1 MSFYDYSIKELTNM
15 LKDKKVSAK
24 ELVDQS
30 FKQIKAVDDDVRAFL
45 TLDEKNA
52 YERAEALDNNG
63 NPDEPLFAIP
73 NGIKDNILTKGV
85 KTTCASQMLR
95 NFEDPL
101 YDATVIDKL
110 KQAKSI
116 MVGKVN
122 MDEFAMGSST
132 ENSSYQVTRN
142 PWNLDYVPG
151 GSSGGSAAAV
161 AAGEVLFTLGSDT
174 GGSIRQ
180 PASFCGL
187 VGLKPTYGLVSRHGV
202 VAFASSLDQVGPIT
216 QTVEDNAR
224 VLEVIAGYDEKDAM
238 SYSSEVPKYTEAL
251 TGDIKGLKIA
261 VPKEFMGEGV
271 REDVKVAVKAALKQ
285 YEELGA
291 IVEEVSLPHV
301 SYADA
306 VYYLIASAEGSAN
319 LARFDGVRY
328 GVRNKST
335 DDMIEM
341 YKLSRAEGFGEE
353 VKRRIMIGTFALSK
367 EFHDDYFEKAQKV
380 RTLIKNDFAKVFD
393 TYDVI
398 IGPTTPTPAFKLGEK
413 VDDLLT
419 LYMRDMLTVPINLA
433 GLPGISVPCGFSKEG
448 LPMGLQIIGKHFD
461 ERTVYR
467 VAHAYE
473 QSTDFHKNHPKIGGA
488 K

>member
-238 SYSSEVPKYTEAL
+238 SYNSEVPKYTEAL